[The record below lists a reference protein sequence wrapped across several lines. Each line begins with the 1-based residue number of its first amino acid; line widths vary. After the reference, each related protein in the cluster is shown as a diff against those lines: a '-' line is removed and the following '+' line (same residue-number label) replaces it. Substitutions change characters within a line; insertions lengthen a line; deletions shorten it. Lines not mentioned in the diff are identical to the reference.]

1 MEKQYVF
8 FDTPA
13 GCRAGVVAG
22 VVFFIVVVLSAP
34 LLFAPRWLVG
44 LVVVALASVAASMAS
59 RSENAVP
66 SSVFAAE
73 TEPVPS
79 MTRSTATAL
88 PALLKPSLRLAEG
101 GGPMKVMPRLA
112 HSSEKSAFSERK
124 P

>member
-44 LVVVALASVAASMAS
+44 LVVVALASVAASIAL
-59 RSENAVP
+59 AVDRRAVRRMRP
-66 SSVFAAE
+66 
-73 TEPVPS
+73 
-79 MTRSTATAL
+79 
-88 PALLKPSLRLAEG
+88 KG
-101 GGPMKVMPRLA
+101 
-112 HSSEKSAFSERK
+112 SSEWAAHAEPRGARTDLQHFPRSRGEEAAAVTAHCRFQADRELACGVELLRA
-124 P
+124 